1 MAEKTI
7 SVRTAL
13 MPAYY
18 KDFHCI
24 MGACQDNCC
33 DDGWK
38 IEFSK
43 KDYLTVKRAAQSEE
57 LKTMVKQGMY
67 RLREQEHDGM
77 YAEFRINEAG
87 RCAFHTAEGLCALQV
102 ECGAEVLPQV
112 CRQYPR
118 HIFYTAAAKEYSLVP
133 SCEGVLALLWDLP
146 GGIDFIEEPLHP
158 SEVRYAHPRSS
169 AEARFASIR
178 AVCIDALQTRTLKL
192 PQRLLLLGLL
202 LQQLRETDWTCA
214 DAVDAWAL
222 RAEAL
227 LQDPSIPAE
236 LDAFPQNKR
245 MFLLNNYK
253 VLSLIKEGVGERQVS
268 LFQDLQT
275 SFFPSAPDEE
285 SGQVS
290 FRMGGYRLLEEKLA
304 ELLDPSDYFFENLM
318 VSVAFYL
325 HVPDLSNPEDM
336 WKSYVNLCNLYSFF
350 RFAAVCAMEKEVSR
364 ARLFHI
370 LGVSSRSLLHNHAR
384 QDLLRDEFFENDSA
398 TLAHMAILLGG

>member
-1 MAEKTI
+1 MAEKPI
-7 SVRTAL
+7 PIRTSL

-18 KDFHCI
+18 KDFYCLAA
-24 MGACQDNCC
+24 ACQDTCC
-33 DDGWK
+33 AGWT
-38 IEFSK
+38 IEFNK
-43 KDYLTVKRAAQSEE
+43 KDYLSIKRAARSDE
-57 LKTMVKQGMY
+57 LKAKLAQGMP
-67 RLREQEHDGM
+67 RLRERAHDEM
-77 YAEFRINEAG
+77 YAEFRMNQDD
-87 RCAFHTAEGLCALQV
+87 RCGLLREDGLCDLQL

-118 HIFYTAAAKEYSLVP
+118 HTFYTAAAKEYSLSP

-158 SEVRYAHPRSS
+158 GEVRYAHPRSS

-192 PQRLLLLGLL
+192 PKRLLLMGLL
-202 LQQLRETDWTCA
+202 LQQLRETDWTSTE
-214 DAVDAWAL
+214 AVDAWVL

-227 LQDPSIPAE
+227 LQDPSIPGE
-236 LDAFPQNKR
+236 LNALPQNKR
-245 MFLLNNYK
+245 MFILNNYK
-253 VLSLIKEGVGERQVS
+253 VLSLIKEGEHSGRVS

-275 SFFPSAPDEE
+275 SIFPSTPDEK

-290 FRMGGYRLLEEKLA
+290 FRMEGYRLLEEKLA

-318 VSVAFYL
+318 VSIAFHL
-325 HVPDLSNPEDM
+325 RMPGLSNPEDM

-350 RFAAVCAMEKEVSR
+350 RFAAVCAMEKEASR

-370 LGVSSRSLLHNHAR
+370 LGVSARALLHNHAR